1 MGVGLDAQVEE
12 KLQDVDIFRKILPRS
27 AGGEGG
33 SRSRISR
40 LPLGEAGVQRVLV
53 DMGVLEGVR
62 RGRERGVWV
71 RLGGRGRKMRVRR
84 GSLRRGVRD
93 NMRRRLWVRMRR

>member
-1 MGVGLDAQVEE
+1 
-12 KLQDVDIFRKILPRS
+12 
-27 AGGEGG
+27 
-33 SRSRISR
+33 
-40 LPLGEAGVQRVLV
+40 
-53 DMGVLEGVR
+53 MGVLEGVR